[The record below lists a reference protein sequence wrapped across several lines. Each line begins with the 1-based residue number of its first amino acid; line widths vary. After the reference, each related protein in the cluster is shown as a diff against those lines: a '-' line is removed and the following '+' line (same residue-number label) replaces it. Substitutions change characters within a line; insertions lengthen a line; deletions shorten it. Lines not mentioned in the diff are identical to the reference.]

1 MSGDLVTVWTI
12 GDGVRVNPETGGPI
26 EERPDIHADY
36 PSGEYREKNVVWD
49 ASESRVVLH
58 SARNEFVSFQIIVAS
73 AQPVA
78 GVEVR
83 LDRLLGPGGAEISG
97 RNVALFKAW
106 YVRVRQPSTGYEKTS
121 LGPGWYP
128 DALLPAPTGEPL
140 CLDLPDE
147 KNAIGESHR
156 HQTVWCDIYLP
167 QERAAAPPGLYRG
180 TLSVSW
186 PGGQRELQVELRV
199 WDFALPDEIHCRGNI
214 YNNSIQHMEPDL
226 ELRYFQMARR
236 HGFQPGI
243 VYYRPEL
250 KVDGTKVH
258 IDWSAY
264 DDRLMKY
271 LDGSA
276 FTETSGY
283 WGPGVGLPIDHIIL
297 PFDCGKKPARRGAW
311 PIAMPDGGPT
321 EDFEAVWVET
331 ERQLREH
338 FEADPHRRRVEK
350 IVFLEG
356 LDEAYSEDAYQQMI
370 YYANLLRR
378 GLGKEWFKHRI
389 DGGYSREAME
399 KLHPYVDL
407 VICHTIAFDADK
419 IAHFR
424 EKGVESWCYGPMIY
438 ERREN
443 SACGSNTFLDLDL
456 LTCRGLAWA
465 TWKHRCG
472 YCQWEFEWAGDRAW
486 TEALNWVTEH
496 VEYNGSGLLIYRGD
510 VVGSPDP
517 IPSIRLKAHRRGFQ
531 DYEYFWLLQQAGRE
545 ADADEAVDS
554 IIHTTPFGEASI
566 ENTEIWRND
575 PEVWDRARLQ
585 LGEKLHA
592 ILGAQET
599 R

>member
-1 MSGDLVTVWTI
+1 MRGDLVTVWAI
-12 GDGVRVNPETGGPI
+12 GDGVRVNPESGRLI

-58 SARNEFVSFQIIVAS
+58 SARNEFISFQIVVGS
-73 AQPVA
+73 EQPVR
-78 GVEVR
+78 GLEVR
-83 LDRLLGPGGAEISG
+83 FDRLLGPGGVEIAG

-106 YVRVRQPSTGYEKTS
+106 YVRVRQPSTGYERTS

-140 CLDLPDE
+140 RLDLPDE

-156 HQTVWCDIYLP
+156 HQTVWVDIYLP
-167 QERAAAPPGLYRG
+167 RERAEAPPGTYRG

-186 PGGQRELQVELRV
+186 PGGSRELEIELQV
-199 WDFALPDEIHCRGNI
+199 WDFALPDEIHCRGDI

-243 VYYRPEL
+243 VYHRPDL
-250 KVDGTKVH
+250 KVDGTNVH

-276 FTETSGY
+276 YTEARGY

-311 PIAMPDGGPT
+311 PIAMPQGGPT
-321 EDFEAVWVET
+321 EEFEAVWVEA

-338 FEADPHRRRVEK
+338 FDADPHRRRVEK

-356 LDEAYSEDAYQQMI
+356 LDEAYYEDAYQQMI
-370 YYANLLRR
+370 YYAGLLRR
-378 GLGKEWFKHRI
+378 GLGKDWFKHRI
-389 DGGYSREAME
+389 DGGYSWEAME
-399 KLHPYVDL
+399 KLYPYVDL
-407 VICHTIAFDADK
+407 VICHTIAFDAEK
-419 IAHFR
+419 IAHFA

-438 ERREN
+438 ERRE
-443 SACGSNTFLDLDL
+443 SLWVQHLPRPRPAHMSRPGLGHLEAPLWLLPVGVRMGRRPRLDRGAQLGHRARRIQRVGPAHL
-456 LTCRGLAWA
+456 PRRGRGLPRPHSEHQAQGPPPRLPGLRVLLA
-465 TWKHRCG
+465 APRGRARGGCRRCR
-472 YCQWEFEWAGDRAW
+472 QLDHPHD
-486 TEALNWVTEH
+486 AL
-496 VEYNGSGLLIYRGD
+496 
-510 VVGSPDP
+510 
-517 IPSIRLKAHRRGFQ
+517 RRG
-531 DYEYFWLLQQAGRE
+531 LHRE
-545 ADADEAVDS
+545 HRD
-554 IIHTTPFGEASI
+554 
-566 ENTEIWRND
+566 
-575 PEVWDRARLQ
+575 L
-585 LGEKLHA
+585 
-592 ILGAQET
+592 AQ
-599 R
+599 